1 MSQWT
6 PVWSVLIDGV
16 EYRSV
21 TLANLAIQSGRTDIY
36 EQAVAGYCNVSLIN
50 LDGSP
55 VVAEINSSITIF
67 VEDSTST
74 PVAIFGGSI
83 TDIILAVS
91 SAGNNGMSQTVTLTA
106 LGALSRLPKVLIDGV
121 LVKEFDGDQIFDV
134 LDNILYGA
142 WNEVPAA
149 LTWAAYDPTTTWA
162 NAQNSGV
169 GEIDRPGN
177 YELTARSSSV
187 TDAYSLV
194 AALATSGLGYIYEDS
209 QGRIGYADS
218 THRSQY
224 LAANGYVDLSAADAL
239 SSGLQTAVRSGDV
252 RNSISITYKN
262 GQEVSDSDPDSIA
275 IYGSLAQ
282 NISTSLEHVAD
293 ATSQAAFYL
302 ALRAYP
308 RANFNSINFQLV
320 NSNITD
326 GDRDALIKVFMGMP
340 VNISDLPLNMGLNYQ
355 GFVEGWAFSAGYN
368 SLDVALY
375 VTPIAYSLDAFRWND
390 VPASETWNTVSPT
403 LQWINAT
410 VVA

>member
-16 EYRSV
+16 EYNDV
-21 TLANLAIQSGRTDIY
+21 TLANLSIQSGRTDIY
-36 EQAVAGYCNVSLIN
+36 SQAVAGYCNVQIIN

-55 VVAEINSSITIF
+55 VVAEINSGITIF
-67 VEDSTST
+67 VQDSTST

-91 SAGNNGMSQTVTLTA
+91 SAGNNGMSQTVFITA
-106 LGALSRLPKVLIDGV
+106 LGALSRLPKVLTDGILSKDEEGNQIYSV
-121 LVKEFDGDQIFDV
+121 LEG
-134 LDNILYGA
+134 ILYGA

-162 NAQNSGV
+162 NAENSGV

-177 YELTARSSSV
+177 YELTARSADT

-209 QGRIGYADS
+209 AGRIGYADS
-218 THRSQY
+218 THRGTY
-224 LAANGYVDLSAADAL
+224 LATYGYVELSAADAL
-239 SSGLQTAVRSGDV
+239 SSGLQTATRSGDV
-252 RNSISITYKN
+252 RNVITITYKN
-262 GQEVSDSDPDSIA
+262 GQQETASDSASIA
-275 IYGSLAQ
+275 TYGSLGQ
-282 NISTSLEHVAD
+282 NISTSLENGAD

-302 ALRAYP
+302 TLRAYP

-320 NSNITD
+320 NSNISD
-326 GDRDALIKVFMGMP
+326 GDRDALIKVFMGLP
-340 VNISDLPLNMGLNYQ
+340 VNIIDLPSNMGLNYQ

-375 VTPIAYSLDAFRWND
+375 LTPISYSLDAFRWND
-390 VPASETWNTVSPT
+390 VPASETWNTLSPT

>member
-16 EYRSV
+16 EYNDV

-36 EQAVAGYCNVSLIN
+36 SQAVAGYCNLSLIN

-55 VVAEINSSITIF
+55 VVAEINSAITIF
-67 VEDSTST
+67 VQDSTST

-91 SAGNNGMSQTVTLTA
+91 SAGNNGMSQTVTITA
-106 LGALSRLPKVLIDGV
+106 LGALSRLPKVLTEGL

-177 YELTARSSSV
+177 YELTARASNV

-218 THRSQY
+218 THRSLY
-224 LAANGYVDLSAADAL
+224 LASNGYVDLSAADAL
-239 SSGLQTAVRSGDV
+239 YAGLQTATRSGDV
-252 RNSISITYKN
+252 RNSITISYKN
-262 GQEVSDSDPDSIA
+262 GQEVSAADSASIA
-275 IYGSLAQ
+275 IYGSLAE
-282 NISTSLEHVAD
+282 NISTSLENGSD
-293 ATSQAAFYL
+293 ATIQANFYL

-340 VNISDLPLNMGLNYQ
+340 VNISGLPLNMGVNYQ
-355 GFVEGWAFSAGYN
+355 GFVEGWAFLAGYN

-390 VPASETWNTVSPT
+390 VPASETWNTLSPT
-403 LQWINAT
+403 LTWLEAT